1 IAFDAFVVRMVLVPA
16 ALALLGER
24 AWWLPRWLR
33 WLPTLDVEGADLER
47 PVVRPQKDQRELVDV
62 AGR

>member
-1 IAFDAFVVRMVLVPA
+1 MPA

-33 WLPTLDVEGADLER
+33 WLPALDVEGAGLRADG
-47 PVVRPQKDQRELVDV
+47 PAAQRRRSRV
-62 AGR
+62 AGGDAPGLRSGA

>member
-1 IAFDAFVVRMVLVPA
+1 MPA

-33 WLPTLDVEGADLER
+33 WLPTLDVEGLALDR
-47 PVVRPQKDQRELVDV
+47 PAPPRAKEPV
-62 AGR
+62 AG